1 MLPPM
6 TVSGRTVLLT
16 GATGGIGHAI
26 ARALHARGAQLILT
40 GRRTDVLEPLAQELG
55 ARSFAVDLEQATE
68 VDRLIGEVGHVDLLV
83 ANAAV
88 PASGPLLEYT
98 DEQIDRAIKVNLRAP
113 MILARHLAGSMV
125 AQEWGHLVFISSL
138 SGKAGSAGSS
148 IYSATK
154 FGLRGFGQGLR
165 GDLHG
170 TGVGVSVVFPGFI
183 RDAGMFAE
191 SGTKLP
197 AGVGTSTP
205 EQVANAVVRAIQ
217 RNDFEVDVAPFSVRA
232 MATFAG
238 IAPGVSAKM
247 AKRMGGDKIGEQL
260 ESGQLNKR

>member
-1 MLPPM
+1 
-6 TVSGRTVLLT
+6 LT

-26 ARALHARGAQLILT
+26 ARALHRRGVQLVLT
-40 GRRTDVLEPLAQELG
+40 GRRIDVLEPLAQELG
-55 ARSFAVDLEQATE
+55 ARSIAADLEQPE
-68 VDRLIGEVGHVDLLV
+68 GVEQLIAEVGHVDLFV

-98 DEQIDRAIKVNLRAP
+98 DDQIDRALKVNLRAP
-113 MILARHLAGSMV
+113 MILARHLAGPMV

-138 SGKAGSAGSS
+138 AGKAATPGSS

-165 GDLHG
+165 GDLQG

-191 SGTKLP
+191 SGVELP
-197 AGVGTSTP
+197 GHVGTSTP
-205 EQVANAVVRAIQ
+205 EDVGGAVVVAIEHD
-217 RNDFEVDVAPFSVRA
+217 RGELDVAPLGMKLGVRF
-232 MATFAG
+232 AT
-238 IAPGVSAKM
+238 IAPAVASRVQ
-247 AKRMGGDKIGEQL
+247 KRLGSDKISAELGE
-260 ESGQLNKR
+260 GQADKR